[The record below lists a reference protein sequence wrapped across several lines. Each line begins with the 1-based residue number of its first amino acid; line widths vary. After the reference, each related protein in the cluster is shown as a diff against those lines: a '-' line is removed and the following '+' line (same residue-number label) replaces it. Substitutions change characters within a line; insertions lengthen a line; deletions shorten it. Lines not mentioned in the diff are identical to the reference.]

1 MAISRREFLKRTGVA
16 AAGLTVASIGG
27 LDIKPVQARVNSIK
41 LSAKKG
47 KQYPSVCPYCSVG
60 CGLIITSDEK
70 TGQIINIE
78 GNPDSPVN
86 LGSLCP
92 KGAASYQLVHNE
104 NRQQKVLYRAPGATE
119 WQEKPLDWAYD
130 QIAQRVKETRD
141 KYFIET
147 FEGKK
152 VNQNPAIASL
162 GGSTMENEWN
172 YVWAKL
178 MRSLGVVNLENQA
191 RI

>member
-27 LDIKPVQARVNSIK
+27 LDVKPVQARVNSIK
-41 LSAKKG
+41 LNAKKG

-60 CGLIITSDEK
+60 CGMIITSDEK

-92 KGAASYQLVHNE
+92 KGAAAFQLVHNE
-104 NRQQKVLYRAPGATE
+104 HRQKKVLYRAPGATKWE
-119 WQEKPLDWAYD
+119 EKPLDWAYE
-130 QIAQRVKETRD
+130 QIAKRVKETRD
-141 KYFIET
+141 KTFVET
-147 FEGKK
+147 YEGKK
-152 VNQNPAIASL
+152 VNMTPGIAAL

-172 YVWAKL
+172 YLWAKL
-178 MRSLGVVNLENQA
+178 MRSLGVVNIENQA

>member
-1 MAISRREFLKRTGVA
+1 MAISRREFLKRTGIA
-16 AAGLTVASIGG
+16 ATGLTVASIGG
-27 LDIKPVQARVNSIK
+27 LDVKPVQARTNSIK

-60 CGLIITSDEK
+60 CGMIITSDEK

-92 KGAASYQLVHNE
+92 KGAAAFQLVNNE
-104 NRQQKVLYRAPGATE
+104 HRQQKVLYRAPGATKWE
-119 WQEKPLDWAYD
+119 EKPLDWAYQ

-141 KYFIET
+141 KSFIET
-147 FEGKK
+147 YQGKK
-152 VNQNPAIASL
+152 VNMTPAIASL

-178 MRSLGVVNLENQA
+178 TRSLGIVNLENQA

>member
-1 MAISRREFLKRTGVA
+1 MAISRREFLKRTGTV

-27 LDIKPVQARVNSIK
+27 LDIKPVQARVNTIK
-41 LSAKKG
+41 LTAKKG

-60 CGLIITSDEK
+60 CGMIITSDEK
-70 TGQIINIE
+70 NGQIINIE

-92 KGAASYQLVHNE
+92 KGAAAFQLVHNPE
-104 NRQQKVLYRAPGATE
+104 RQTDVLYRAPGATKWE
-119 WQEKPLDWAYD
+119 KKPLDWAMEKV
-130 QIAQRVKETRD
+130 AQRVKETRD
-141 KYFIET
+141 KYFMESHD
-147 FEGKK
+147 GKK
-152 VNQNPAIASL
+152 VNMNPAIASL

-172 YVWAKL
+172 YVWLKL